1 MKILDS
7 RAECEPTLELELSLA
22 KPIADWPGKSPV
34 ANGEIAHPA
43 VYHFLDTAAVAEEL
57 IRPMHIDRGLGDALV
72 LLVALHDLGK
82 IGAPF
87 RDMLLKGQPQARG
100 VHWEVTEAYLH
111 RFDSP
116 ILERRL
122 GGCARQR
129 HVLYAAAAGHHGR
142 PPWQDKSRFQRM
154 LDAAS
159 DEAVSDAEL
168 AVRSFL
174 DLWPGSSLESL
185 GSLDAAKKL
194 SWRLAGLTTAA
205 DWIAS
210 NVDWFAPT
218 APGPTVEQY
227 LATSRAAAK
236 AAIVNAG
243 LDSPPPRSG
252 RLYDFALRPMQN
264 ACANAPLPE
273 GPTLAILEDETGSG
287 KTEAALILAH
297 RMLCAGKGHG
307 IYFALPTMATADAM
321 FSRVAEI
328 VLRMYERAPSLAL
341 AHGRAALSDRYRELK
356 DARAHNP
363 DEPGPD
369 EWLADNRRRA
379 LLADVGVG
387 TIDQALL
394 AVVKA
399 KHAPLRLFGL
409 SSKILVVDEVHEMGD
424 PYLGELLAK
433 LLEVHAAQ
441 GGSAIL
447 LSATIP
453 MGLRDKLVRAFE
465 SGAGRAG
472 EAPQDPAYPALTIS
486 KDVPKAVKAAS
497 SARGPVLVKRIAE
510 ADAAYDSLTEA
521 AAHGAACVWVRN
533 AVDEAISAV
542 EALRAR
548 CVPADLLH
556 ARFALVDRKR
566 HEAAALQSFG
576 KNRAPGPGR
585 VLVATQIVESSLD
598 LDFDVMISDL
608 APMAALIQRAGR
620 LWRHMELRP
629 AKSRPVEGPLLHVLA
644 PDPEQTE
651 SDRWLQATLGG
662 GAFVYPVAL
671 QWRTAK
677 VLFTE
682 GKIEAPHGL
691 RALIEAAHSDT
702 VPVPTALQTQEMKTY
717 GQDGAARNLAW
728 HNRIEWAE
736 GYRRG
741 ARGDDDAEYP
751 TRLGEPQRV
760 LVLARRESGRLVP
773 WSGGEWSVEAC
784 QMSEVQ
790 ASARR
795 LAACTLPDQAA
806 PEIRAILMHLPKWI
820 SATRTIC
827 EVDHEGTIGEIH
839 AYDSLAGLQLRRESR

>member
-1 MKILDS
+1 M
-7 RAECEPTLELELSLA
+7 SL
-22 KPIADWPGKSPV
+22 KNVIETWPGKSPV
-34 ANGEIAHPA
+34 ADGAIAHPA

-57 IRPMHIDRGLGDALV
+57 IRPTHIDPALGDALV

-87 RDMLLKGQPQARG
+87 RDMLLKGQPQTRG

-111 RFDSP
+111 CLDSSV
-116 ILERRL
+116 LERHL
-122 GGCARQR
+122 GGSAAQR

-142 PPWQDKSRFQRM
+142 PPNRDRDQFQRM
-154 LDAAS
+154 IGAAGE
-159 DEAVSDAEL
+159 EALSDAEL
-168 AVRSFL
+168 VVRTFL
-174 DLWPGSSLESL
+174 DIWPKSSLASL
-185 GSLDAAKKL
+185 ADLDAAKKL

-210 NVDWFAPT
+210 NVDWFPPT
-218 APGPTVEQY
+218 APGPTVKQH
-227 LATSRAAAK
+227 LASSRAAAK
-236 AAIVNAG
+236 AAIVKAG
-243 LDSPPPRSG
+243 LDSPPPRPG

-264 ACANAPLPE
+264 ACANVPLPE

-297 RMLCAGKGHG
+297 RMHYAGKGRG

-399 KHAPLRLFGL
+399 KHAALRLFGL
-409 SSKILVVDEVHEMGD
+409 SSKILIVDEVHEMGD

-472 EAPQDPAYPALTIS
+472 EAPHDQAYPALTIS
-486 KDVPKAVKAAS
+486 KDVPKAVKAAC
-497 SARGPVLVKRIAE
+497 SARGPVLVQRIAE
-510 ADAAYDSLTEA
+510 ADAAYELLTEA
-521 AAHGAACVWVRN
+521 AADGAACVWVRN

-548 CVPADLLH
+548 GVPADLLH

-566 HEAAALQSFG
+566 HEAAALQRFG

-598 LDFDVMISDL
+598 LDFDVMVSDL

-620 LWRHMELRP
+620 LWRHMDLRP
-629 AKSRPVEGPLLHVLA
+629 AALRAVEGPLLHVLA
-644 PDPEQTE
+644 PDPEHVE
-651 SDRWLQATLGG
+651 SDRWLRSTLGG

-677 VLFTE
+677 VLFAA
-682 GKIEAPHGL
+682 GAIEAPTGL
-691 RALIEAAHSDT
+691 RELIEAAHSDT
-702 VPVPTALQTQEMKTY
+702 VPVPTALQTQELKTF

-728 HNRIEWAE
+728 HNRIDWAE

-760 LVLARRESGRLVP
+760 LVLARREGGRLAP
-773 WSGGEWSVEAC
+773 WTGGSWSVESC
-784 QMSEVQ
+784 QMSEVL

-795 LAACTLPDQAA
+795 LAAFSLPDQDQ
-806 PEIRAILMHLPKWI
+806 PEILAILAGLPKWI
-820 SATRTIC
+820 GATRTIC
-827 EVDHEGTIGEIH
+827 EVL
-839 AYDSLAGLQLRRESR
+839 YDGAVARGLQYDRKSGLVFRSLDSRG

>member
-1 MKILDS
+1 M
-7 RAECEPTLELELSLA
+7 SLA
-22 KPIADWPGKSPV
+22 KAIADWPGKSPV

-57 IRPMHIDRGLGDALV
+57 IRPTHIDPALGDALV

-87 RDMLLKGQPQARG
+87 RDMLLKGHPQTRG
-100 VHWEVTEAYLH
+100 VHWEVTEAYLNCLY
-111 RFDSP
+111 SSV
-116 ILERRL
+116 LERHL
-122 GGCARQR
+122 GGSAAQR

-142 PPWQDKSRFQRM
+142 PPWQDKSLFQRM

-159 DEAVSDAEL
+159 DEALSDAEQV
-168 AVRSFL
+168 VRTFL
-174 DLWPGSSLESL
+174 DIWPESSLESV
-185 GSLDAAKKL
+185 GDLDAAKKL

-210 NVDWFAPT
+210 NVDWFPPT

-297 RMLCAGKGHG
+297 RMLDVGKGRG

-453 MGLRDKLVRAFE
+453 LDLRDKLVRAFE
-465 SGAGRAG
+465 SGAGRTG
-472 EAPQDPAYPALTIS
+472 EAPQDRAYPALTIS

-497 SARGPVLVKRIAE
+497 SARGPVLVQRIAG
-510 ADAAYDSLTEA
+510 ADAAYDLLTEA
-521 AAHGAACVWVRN
+521 AAGGAACVWVRN

-548 CVPADLLH
+548 GVPADLLH

-566 HEAAALQSFG
+566 HEGAAAQSFG
-576 KNRAPGPGR
+576 KNRAPRPGR

-629 AKSRPVEGPLLHVLA
+629 ATSRPVESPILHVLA
-644 PDPEQTE
+644 PDPEHTA

-691 RALIEAAHSDT
+691 RALIEAAHSDAL
-702 VPVPTALQTQEMKTY
+702 PVPEALQIQEMKTL
-717 GQDGAARNLAW
+717 GRDGAAKNLAW
-728 HNRIEWAE
+728 HNRIAWAE

-741 ARGDDDAEYP
+741 ARSDDDAEYP

-760 LVLARRESGRLVP
+760 LVLARREAGRLVP

-795 LAACTLPDQAA
+795 LAAYTLPDQTAR
-806 PEIRAILMHLPKWI
+806 EILAILMHLPKWI

-827 EVDHEGTIGEIH
+827 EVDHEGIIGEIL
-839 AYDSLAGLQLRRESR
+839 AYDSLAGLQLRRETK